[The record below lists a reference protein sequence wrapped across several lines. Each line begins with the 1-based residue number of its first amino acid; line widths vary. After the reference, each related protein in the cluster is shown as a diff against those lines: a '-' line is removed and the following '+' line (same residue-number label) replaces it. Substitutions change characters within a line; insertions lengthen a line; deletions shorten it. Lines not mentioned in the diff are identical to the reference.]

1 MNFPKRGEIWL
12 SSLDPAVGR
21 EMKKTR
27 PVIIIS
33 NNRNNE
39 FYETITII
47 PLTSNVQKIYSFEA
61 YLSRAET
68 NLPKESKAKCDQIRT
83 IDKKRIIKFL
93 TAISEDKMKEVEKAL
108 LIHLGIY

>member
-12 SSLDPAVGR
+12 TSLDPAVGR

-27 PVIIIS
+27 PVIIVS
-33 NNRNNE
+33 NDRNNE
-39 FYETITII
+39 FYDTVTVI
-47 PLTSNVQKIYSFEA
+47 PLTSNVQKVYPFEA
-61 YLSRAET
+61 YLSKSET
-68 NLPKESKAKCDQIRT
+68 KLSKESKAKCDQVRT

>member
-21 EMKKTR
+21 EIKKTR
-27 PVIIIS
+27 PVIIVS
-33 NNRNNE
+33 NDRNNE
-39 FYETITII
+39 FYETITIV
-47 PLTSNVQKIYSFEA
+47 PLTSNVQKIYPFET
-61 YLSRAET
+61 YLSIAET
-68 NLPKESKAKCDQIRT
+68 NLPKESKAKCDQVRT

-108 LIHLGIY
+108 LIHLGMY